1 MEDKLKSKIIEI
13 INNIENSNLNVYPE
27 ENMFLCIYNLD
38 SKEKKCI
45 YNLKTFN
52 IQKSVFN
59 LDQIELFEGKRYVN
73 NFFLYGYK
81 FKSNENF
88 YLVIGYDISGV
99 INDLKNLK
107 KTIFLSSL
115 AVIILSGILA
125 FSVSGR
131 ILNPIRENKENLE
144 HVLSIIFHDLRTPIT
159 VIKTNL
165 YVMKAKDFKNIE
177 NNLYQ
182 VERNLDYIQ
191 NILKNIEALR
201 SLDVKE
207 VEDININELIK
218 DIIEKLK
225 AKINEKYINV
235 KITEESIINI
245 KANYVDM
252 EIMFTNLLENA
263 IKYNKTQGI
272 IEIIFSEKT
281 VFIKN
286 QGNKIKEPNKIFNKF
301 YREDLAGNIEGLG
314 LGLSIVKKICN
325 KYGFKVKYDYKD
337 EFHIFKIVLK

>member
-1 MEDKLKSKIIEI
+1 
-13 INNIENSNLNVYPE
+13 
-27 ENMFLCIYNLD
+27 MFLCTYFLD
-38 SKEKKCI
+38 SKEKRCI
-45 YNLKTFN
+45 FNLKTFN

-59 LDQIELFEGKRYVN
+59 LDQIKLFEGKRYVN

-81 FKSNENF
+81 FKNSRN
-88 YLVIGYDISGV
+88 YYIIIGYDISAV
-99 INDLKNLK
+99 IKDLKNLK
-107 KTIFLSSL
+107 KTIFFSSL
-115 AVIILSGILA
+115 TVIILSGILA

-131 ILNPIRENKENLE
+131 ILNPLRERKENLE
-144 HVLSIIFHDLRTPIT
+144 HVLSIVFHDLRTPIT

-165 YVMKAKDFKNIE
+165 YIMKAKDFKNIE

-182 VERNLDYIQ
+182 LEKNLDYIQ

-207 VEDININELIK
+207 VEDININELMK
-218 DIIEKLK
+218 DILEKLK

-235 KITEESIINI
+235 KISEESIINI
-245 KANYVDM
+245 KANYIDM

-263 IKYNKTQGI
+263 IKYNKIQGI
-272 IEIIFSEKT
+272 IDIIFSDKT
-281 VFIKN
+281 VIIKN
-286 QGNKIKEPNKIFNKF
+286 QGDKIKEPNKIFDKF

-314 LGLSIVKKICN
+314 LGLSIVKKICS

-337 EFHIFKIVLK
+337 EFHIFKVMLK